1 MSRRQ
6 KHSHFTTGVAVAPCR
21 SAITSVQ
28 AAEVEFELAYKVI
41 NHMYR
46 KEGLVSVVG
55 APKRQTGEDD
65 DAYRNRLWKERRLA
79 LSSNFV
85 PE

>member
-1 MSRRQ
+1 
-6 KHSHFTTGVAVAPCR
+6 
-21 SAITSVQ
+21 VQ

-55 APKRQTGEDD
+55 APKRQAGEDD

-79 LSSNFV
+79 LSPNFV

>member
-1 MSRRQ
+1 MLLFVF
-6 KHSHFTTGVAVAPCR
+6 HLPPCR
-21 SAITSVQ
+21 NAISSVQ

-55 APKRQTGEDD
+55 APKRAAGEDD

-79 LSSNFV
+79 LSANFV